1 MWGNIVT
8 IHSVL
13 KNKISFEK
21 AIFIKEQ
28 QIKRFK
34 ITRVVFKIREKS
46 YRK

>member
-1 MWGNIVT
+1 MWENIVT
-8 IHSVL
+8 IHGVL

-28 QIKRFK
+28 QIKRLK
-34 ITRVVFKIREKS
+34 ITRVVFKIKEKS